1 MTSATTQPA
10 RSTGGRH
17 VEGHGLVLFASV
29 TLVIIGRVNLIY
41 GTAAM
46 RTAARRTAALR
57 DGQQVRGAGRQLRC
71 GESHLAR
78 KHLA

>member
-57 DGQQVRGAGRQLRC
+57 DVGPGSRQQLRC

-78 KHLA
+78 KRLA